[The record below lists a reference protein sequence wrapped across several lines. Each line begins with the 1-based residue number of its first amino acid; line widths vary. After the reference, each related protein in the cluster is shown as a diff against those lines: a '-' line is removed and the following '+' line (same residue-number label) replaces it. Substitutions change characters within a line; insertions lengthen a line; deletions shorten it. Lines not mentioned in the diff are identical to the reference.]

1 MSVMLNERQQYILEQ
16 LDREKKVLVASLAE
30 KLGVAPET
38 IRRDLDTLEKE
49 KKLKRVHGGAIKY
62 HQNNQEPHFAKK
74 MKVKTGAKEAIGRK
88 AAEFIEDGDTIM
100 IDVGT
105 TTIHLAKAISGV
117 KDVTIVTNSLAA
129 AEELNTRLEN
139 QEFDGKIIV
148 LGGITNPTQKS
159 IVGAMTCKMLKGFR
173 FDKLFLSCGGITM
186 DDVSDFDF
194 EECLVSSTMIE
205 RANQVFLLLDS
216 SKVDHESF
224 YKICSLSTVDCIICD
239 KEMPTAWKQNKL
251 DQRLQWVRVEG
262 GDLDEG

>member
-1 MSVMLNERQQYILEQ
+1 MSVVLNERQQYILEQ

-49 KKLKRVHGGAIKY
+49 KKLKRVHGGAVKF
-62 HQNNQEPHFAKK
+62 HHANHEPHFVKK
-74 MKVKTGAKEAIGRK
+74 MNVKTKAKEAIGKK
-88 AAEFIEDGDTIM
+88 AAAFIEDGDTIM

-105 TTIHLAKAISGV
+105 TTIHVAKAISGV

-139 QEFDGKIIV
+139 QDFDGKIIV

-186 DDVSDFDF
+186 EDVSDFDF

-216 SKVDHESF
+216 SKVGHESF
-224 YKICSLSTVDCIICD
+224 YKICSLSSVDCIICD
-239 KEMPTAWKQNKL
+239 AEMPAAWKQIKF
-251 DQRLQWVRVEG
+251 DQMIKWVRVEG
-262 GDLDEG
+262 GEEDEG